1 MSYFDIVSGLPG
13 ASAHS
18 NKLSDKAN
26 PIAQYRYYKC
36 SKNTCNKV
44 TQADTKTINIP
55 TYFPEALD
63 NCLIRYQLKTFL
75 PITIS

>member
-1 MSYFDIVSGLPG
+1 MSYFDIASGLPG
-13 ASAHS
+13 LPGQSGE
-18 NKLSDKAN
+18 KQGDKPPVAE
-26 PIAQYRYYKC
+26 YRYYKC

-55 TYFPEALD
+55 TYIPESLD
-63 NCLIRYQLKTFL
+63 KCLIRYQLKTFL